1 MIRHVFFPIRLAT
14 ANDFK
19 TTDGKAFL
27 GKVYFIQNYDLTIDK
42 KLHYLNEQTDK
53 ELFKALF
60 NENRIFVF
68 ENPNEVI
75 KVDECTLQEWN
86 EVFPPAIQNQETI
99 QFPA

>member
-27 GKVYFIQNYDLTIDK
+27 GKVYFVQNCDLTIDK
-42 KLHYLNEQTDK
+42 QLHYLNEQTDK

-60 NENRIFVF
+60 DEHRIFVF
-68 ENPNEVI
+68 ENPNEVL
-75 KVDECTLQEWN
+75 KVDECTLAEWN
-86 EVFPPAIQNQETI
+86 EVFPPAIQN
-99 QFPA
+99 